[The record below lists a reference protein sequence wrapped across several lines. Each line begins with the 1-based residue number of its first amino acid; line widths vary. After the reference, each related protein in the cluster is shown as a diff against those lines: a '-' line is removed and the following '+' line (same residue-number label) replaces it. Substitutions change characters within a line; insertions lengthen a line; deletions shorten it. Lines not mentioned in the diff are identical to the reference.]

1 MDRAIEPKTANP
13 FLEIWPFNHLSIYL
27 GLDYTSKLIFI
38 ESQSILLFLAKIQ
51 DDDACVRTSAHWYL
65 SRYSENEQCLQS

>member
-1 MDRAIEPKTANP
+1 MGISQNFVAFSEYMN
-13 FLEIWPFNHLSIYL
+13 FNHLSIYL

-51 DDDACVRTSAHWYL
+51 DDDASVRTSAHWYL